1 VERTIGWTEALVMA
15 KVAVVGAGGQA
26 QSCSLYNAAVA
37 QRPITTTEDQSVTFI
52 ELFFD
57 LVFVYAVTQT
67 VSLLHEDLSWAGL
80 WHAVVVFWLVWWAW
94 TQYTWALN
102 SADTT
107 HPAVDAVMLVA
118 TAIAF
123 LMAVTIPDAFGDAG
137 GWFAATYIAVR
148 VVGLGLYGRV
158 AWDDVAKR
166 SAVRRFAVLS
176 LGGLAAVA
184 AGGVVG
190 GEARAWWWAA
200 AVLLDVAAAAG
211 AGAAEGWDIRP
222 EHFGERHGL
231 FVIIALGESLI
242 VAASGLTGAERT
254 AQTVAVAIL
263 AVAATGGL
271 WWSYFVS
278 AKPALDHALVQ
289 RSGVDRSTL
298 ARDVY
303 SIWHFPLV
311 FGVVLLA
318 VAIEEAITHPHQAL
332 PVGGSLALAGGVVL
346 FVGSAA
352 AALRQSGYSLSG
364 RRLVILAVV
373 AAGVWVTQGA
383 AVTWSLLVVV
393 LGLLLLGA
401 VERPT
406 PEARG

>member
-1 VERTIGWTEALVMA
+1 VERTIGWTDALVMA

-26 QSCSLYNAAVA
+26 QSRSLYNATVA
-37 QRPITTTEDQSVTFI
+37 QRPITTTEDQSATFI

>member
-1 VERTIGWTEALVMA
+1 
-15 KVAVVGAGGQA
+15 
-26 QSCSLYNAAVA
+26 VA
-37 QRPITTTEDQSVTFI
+37 QQQITTTEDQSATFI

-57 LVFVYAVTQT
+57 LVFVFAVTQT
-67 VSLLHEDLSWAGL
+67 VSLLHHDLSWAGL
-80 WHAVVVFWLVWWAW
+80 FHAVVVFWLVWWAW

-107 HPAVDAVMLVA
+107 HPGVDALMLVA

-123 LMAVTIPDAFGDAG
+123 LMAVSIPDAFGEAG
-137 GWFAATYIAVR
+137 GWFAATYILVR
-148 VVGLGLYGRV
+148 LVGLGLYGRV
-158 AWDDVAKR
+158 AWEDVAKR
-166 SAVRRFAVLS
+166 RAVRRFAVLS
-176 LGGLAAVA
+176 FGGLAAVA

-190 GEARAWWWAA
+190 GEEARAWWWAA
-200 AVLLDVAAAAG
+200 AVVLDVAAAVG

-242 VAASGLTGAERT
+242 VAASGLTGAQRT

-263 AVAATGGL
+263 AVAVTGGL

-278 AKPALDHALVQ
+278 GKPALDHALVQ
-289 RSGVDRSTL
+289 RSGIDRSKL

-318 VAIEEAITHPHQAL
+318 VAIEEAVAHPHEAL
-332 PVGGSLALAGGVVL
+332 PVGVSLALAGGVVL
-346 FVGSAA
+346 FVGSTA
-352 AALRQSGYSLSG
+352 AALRRSGYSLSG
-364 RRLVILAVV
+364 RRLVILAVI
-373 AAGVWVTQGA
+373 AAGVWATHGE
-383 AVTWSLLVVV
+383 AVTWSLLVVA
-393 LGLLLLGA
+393 LGLLLLGV

-406 PEARG
+406 REARG

>member
-190 GEARAWWWAA
+190 SEARAWWWAA

-318 VAIEEAITHPHQAL
+318 VAIEEAVTHPHQAL